1 MNARLTSQLLVGAL
15 VRRTQAAGGGA
26 MILHKGEPVS
36 GAIVVQLLDRG
47 VNLGLFE
54 RISSLS
60 GGLDL
65 FPCGPAPDRPDTDFS
80 QYIERRTMTDPD
92 IWFIELDTVSGQQ
105 LAAEILC
112 AG

>member
-1 MNARLTSQLLVGAL
+1 MSARLTSQMLVGAL
-15 VRRTQAAGGGA
+15 VRRTQATGGGA
-26 MILHKGEPVS
+26 MVLHKGEPVS
-36 GAIVVQLLDRG
+36 GTIVVQLLDRG

-60 GGLDL
+60 GGLEL
-65 FPCGPAPDRPDTDFS
+65 LPCGPAPDRPDADFS

>member
-1 MNARLTSQLLVGAL
+1 MSARLTSQLLVGAL
-15 VRRTQAAGGGA
+15 VRRAQAAGGGA

-54 RISSLS
+54 RIADLS
-60 GGLDL
+60 GRLEL
-65 FPCGPAPDRPDTDFS
+65 VPCGPPKTSPES
-80 QYIERRTMTDPD
+80 EVSHYIARRTAVDPD
-92 IWFIELDTVSGQQ
+92 IWFVELDTVLGQQ

>member
-1 MNARLTSQLLVGAL
+1 VSARLTSQLLVGAL
-15 VRRTQAAGGGA
+15 VRRAQAEGGSA
-26 MILHKGEPVS
+26 MVLHKGEPVS

-47 VNLGLFE
+47 VNQGLFE

-60 GGLDL
+60 GGLEL
-65 FPCGPAPDRPDTDFS
+65 LPCGPAPDRPDADVS
-80 QYIERRTMTDPD
+80 HYIERRTATDPD

-105 LAAEILC
+105 LTAEILC

>member
-15 VRRTQAAGGGA
+15 VRRAQVAGGGA

-54 RISSLS
+54 RIADLS
-60 GGLDL
+60 GQLAL
-65 FPCGPAPDRPDTDFS
+65 VPCGPPASSPPSDIS
-80 QYIERRTMTDPD
+80 QYIARRSAVDPD
-92 IWFIELDTVSGQQ
+92 IWFVELDTVLGQQ

>member
-1 MNARLTSQLLVGAL
+1 MSARLTSQMLVGAL

-26 MILHKGEPVS
+26 MVLHKGEPVS
-36 GAIVVQLLDRG
+36 GTIVVQLLDRG

-65 FPCGPAPDRPDTDFS
+65 FPCGPARGRPDTDFS
-80 QYIERRTMTDPD
+80 QYIERRVTTDPD
-92 IWFIELDTVSGQQ
+92 IWFVELDTVSGQQ

-112 AG
+112 VG